1 MALGLRYSRHTSS
14 MMLPEINIR
23 SPEQVSQDAIEVSFL
38 VPCLNEEENV
48 LDTIETITKA
58 MERVGCTYE
67 ILVFDDGS
75 QDNTSGVVTGYQ
87 AANPRAP
94 VRLFRNR
101 INRGLAYNFV
111 EAAFQARGRYYRAV
125 PGDNVE
131 LLESLEQI
139 VRARGTADIIVP
151 HFVEIRNRPFRR
163 KVISKLYTRL
173 VNLASGYRLSYYNGN
188 PLYLRAHV
196 MRFHVEC
203 TGFGYQ
209 AEFLTRLLS
218 EGATFKEIPLV
229 SYDRE
234 GSAAI
239 NMKNLLSVGHSLLTI
254 ALRRLRI
261 ILFE

>member
-1 MALGLRYSRHTSS
+1 
-14 MMLPEINIR
+14 MLPEV
-23 SPEQVSQDAIEVSFL
+23 SPWSAEQKSDDAIEVSFL

-48 LDTIETITKA
+48 LGTIDTITKA
-58 MERVGCTYE
+58 MERIGCRYE

-75 QDNTSGVVTGYQ
+75 RDNTSGVVASYQ
-87 AANPRAP
+87 AANPQAP
-94 VRLFRNR
+94 VRLFRNKV
-101 INRGLAYNFV
+101 NRGLAYNFV
-111 EAAFQARGRYYRAV
+111 EAAFQGRGRYYRAV

-131 LLESLEQI
+131 LVESLEQI
-139 VRARGTADIIVP
+139 IRARGTADIIVP

-163 KVISKLYTRL
+163 KVISKLYTHL
-173 VNLASGYRLSYYNGN
+173 VNLASGYRLAYYNGN

-218 EGATFKEIPLV
+218 EGATFKEIPLI

-239 NMKNLLSVGHSLLTI
+239 NIKNLLSVTHSLITI

-261 ILFE
+261 VLFD

>member
-1 MALGLRYSRHTSS
+1 
-14 MMLPEINIR
+14 MLPEV
-23 SPEQVSQDAIEVSFL
+23 SPGLAQDAEGAVEVTFL

-48 LDTIETITKA
+48 VGAIETIMSA
-58 MERVGCTYE
+58 MARAGGNYE

-75 QDNTSGVVTGYQ
+75 GDNTSGMVTTFQ
-87 AANPRAP
+87 SANPQAP
-94 VRLFRNR
+94 VRLFRNKT
-101 INRGLAYNFV
+101 NRGLAYNFV
-111 EAAFQARGRYYRAV
+111 EAAFHGRGRYYRIV

-131 LLESLEQI
+131 LAETIESI

-163 KVISKLYTRL
+163 KVISKLYTCL
-173 VNLASGYRLSYYNGN
+173 VNLASGYRLAYYNGN

-203 TGFGYQ
+203 SGFGYQ
-209 AEFLTRLLS
+209 AEFLTRLIS
-218 EGATFKEIPLV
+218 EGATYKEIPLV
-229 SYDRE
+229 AYDRE

-239 NMKNLLSVGHSLLTI
+239 NIKNILSVSHSLMTI

-261 ILFE
+261 VLFE

>member
-1 MALGLRYSRHTSS
+1 
-14 MMLPEINIR
+14 MLPEIA
-23 SPEQVSQDAIEVSFL
+23 PETVPRGAPDSVEISFL
-38 VPCLNEEENV
+38 VPCLNEEATV
-48 LDTIETITKA
+48 VATIDTIMRA
-58 MERVGCTYE
+58 MSRVGCSYE

-75 QDNTSGVVTGYQ
+75 QDSTAAVVEAFQSTHSS
-87 AANPRAP
+87 AP
-94 VRLFRNR
+94 VRLFRNK

-111 EAAFQARGRYYRAV
+111 EAAFHGRGRYYRAV

-131 LLESLEQI
+131 PAETIEQI
-139 VRARGTADIIVP
+139 VRARGVADIVVP
-151 HFVEIRNRPFRR
+151 HFVEIRNRPLRR
-163 KVISKLYTRL
+163 AFISKLYTCL

-188 PLYLRAHV
+188 PLYLRSHV

-229 SYDRE
+229 AFDRE
-234 GSAAI
+234 GSTAMSVS
-239 NMKNLLSVGHSLLTI
+239 NMLSVGHSLMTI

-261 ILFE
+261 VLFEE